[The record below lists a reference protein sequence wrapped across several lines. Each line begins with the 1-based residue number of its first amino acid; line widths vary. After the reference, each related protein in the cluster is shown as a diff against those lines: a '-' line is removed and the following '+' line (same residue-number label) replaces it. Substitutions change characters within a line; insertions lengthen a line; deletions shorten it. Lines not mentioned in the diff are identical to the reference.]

1 MRRTPLTTHHPNGSM
16 QAAVLYG
23 PSQVA
28 VETLPVP
35 DIGPGDVLVRVAAAT
50 TCGTDLKVFLQ
61 GRHAR
66 MLTPPS
72 VFGHEFSGTVAAV
85 GSQVRGFEPGM
96 RVVSNNSAPCGCC
109 YYCVRGQRNLC
120 DDLVFINGAYAEY
133 ITVPER
139 IVRTNLLRLPDD
151 IPFPVA
157 CITEPLACVLH
168 CLDLAHFDTGDTVVV
183 NGDGPSGLM
192 LAAMAKRR
200 GARVILCGRAPQ
212 RLRVARQF
220 GIEQLVNYAAVSD
233 QVEAVRAL
241 TEDGRGVEVA
251 IEAVGRPAVWE
262 TTTAMVRKGG
272 QAIFYGGPPGGTSMR
287 VDAPTLHYD
296 QITLQGVFHNTPA
309 HVAQALDVLADPA
322 LPWASLLSLT
332 LPLAR
337 LPEAFQMMMAREAL
351 KVVILPTSQPN

>member
-1 MRRTPLTTHHPNGSM
+1 M

-23 PSQVA
+23 PGRVA

-35 DIGPGDVLVRVAAAT
+35 RIGPGEVLVRVAAAT
-50 TCGTDLKVFLQ
+50 TCGTDLKVYLQ

-85 GSQVRGFEPGM
+85 GDQVRGFEPGM
-96 RVVSNNSAPCGCC
+96 RVVSNNSAPCGHC
-109 YYCVRGQRNLC
+109 YYCGRSQPNLC

-133 ITVPER
+133 VAVPER
-139 IVRTNLLRLPDD
+139 IVRVNLRRLPDTL
-151 IPFPVA
+151 PFPVA

-168 CLDLAHFDTGDTVVV
+168 CLDLAAFATGDTVAV

-212 RLRVARQF
+212 RLRVAKQF
-220 GIEQLVNYAAVSD
+220 GIERLVNYAEVPS

-241 TEDGRGVEVA
+241 TEEGRGVEVA
-251 IEAVGRPAVWE
+251 IEAVGRPDVWE

-272 QAIFYGGPPGGTSMR
+272 QAIFYGGPPAGTSLR
-287 VDAPTLHYD
+287 VDAAALHYD

-309 HVAQALDVLADPA
+309 HVAQALEILADA
-322 LPWASLLSLT
+322 TLSWASLLSTT

-337 LPEAFQMMMAREAL
+337 LPEAFDLMMARKAL
-351 KVVILPTSQPN
+351 KVVILPMSQSA